1 MVMMNQ
7 TALNA
12 IVFLLIVGGGL
23 ILVRGQASTRWIAAG
38 SLLIAIVGLGVFM
51 PTFSLQVTDGV
62 LLAAVLIVLIVWTVW
77 YVARTRPRDP
87 LVRARRAAKREAAFA
102 ALSGA
107 VTGSGSPVLSAQT
120 DGPPTD
126 AGEAQPGQ
134 GDKPGPDDQDDKGNR

>member
-23 ILVRGQASTRWIAAG
+23 ILLRGQASTRWIAAG
-38 SLLIAIVGLGVFM
+38 SFLIAIVLLGVFM

-62 LLAAVLIVLIVWTVW
+62 LLAAVLIVLIVWAVW

-87 LVRARRAAKREAAFA
+87 IVQARRVAKRNAALA
-102 ALSGA
+102 ALSASVMGE
-107 VTGSGSPVLSAQT
+107 GSPILSAQV
-120 DGPPTD
+120 DGPGAD
-126 AGEAQPGQ
+126 AGEAEPGQ
-134 GDKPGPDDQDDKGNR
+134 SDKPAPDDPDDRGNR